1 MKLFHLE
8 TQRFIDNVTSITPG
22 ALKGGLNSITRHPA
36 RDELLVGG
44 ADGAPKI
51 FKMVRDK
58 ARQIGDNSNQIRE
71 FSALPGRIYSVAYS
85 RDGNRIVAGSSLD
98 GKGEVR
104 VYDANDGKQLMRAEV
119 ATGGIYSVAFRPDGT
134 QVAAAGFD
142 GQVRFYQVSDGS
154 LIKEFLPIPI
164 ETAKVAGTDPPAAA
178 VVGPV
183 R

>member
-36 RDELLVGG
+36 KDELLVGG